1 MDLSSR
7 RLAAN
12 TDLVMNYTRVCGVR
26 AQRRGTRRGR
36 STCAHNR
43 DFFSQLGYIDS
54 IGTSKSCQP
63 LPLRVLAPLSRYRLK
78 VKSWRFPRSGP
89 TDPNS
94 DVWPDQLSQWTLF
107 PAVCEFIWGLGALYL
122 TRRLGGGARG
132 PRRCGFV
139 RAHHQEKNSPPGKK
153 GCMNTSRVSR
163 CREVGASGAAG
174 PLSGP

>member
-12 TDLVMNYTRVCGVR
+12 LDLVMNYTRVCGVR

-78 VKSWRFPRSGP
+78 VKSWRFPRSRP
-89 TDPNS
+89 TAPNS
-94 DVWPDQLSQWTLF
+94 DVWPNQLFQHKLF
-107 PAVCEFIWGLGALYL
+107 PAVCEFILTLGALHL
-122 TRRLGGGARG
+122 PRRLVRGGHAQ
-132 PRRCGFV
+132 RRRRSM
-139 RAHHQEKNSPPGKK
+139 RAQNRVKNSPPRDIDIID
-153 GCMNTSRVSR
+153 SFEVSR
-163 CREVGASGAAG
+163 YREIARLA
-174 PLSGP
+174 PLSRRSGL